1 MVESVS
7 TLGGDAMISTEGEFV
22 RLTIPL
28 EDAVAFA
35 MGWSDL
41 GSTHPTAVMRRIIGE
56 LAVDALQCLEHW
68 REAVMLRDSIERLWP
83 CEESGPG

>member
-1 MVESVS
+1 
-7 TLGGDAMISTEGEFV
+7 MIRTEGEFI

-41 GSTHPTAVMRRIIGE
+41 GSVEPTEPMRRIIGE
-56 LAVDALQCLEHW
+56 LAVDALQYLEHW
-68 REAVMLRDSIERLWP
+68 REAAMLRDSIERLWP
-83 CEESGPG
+83 CDE